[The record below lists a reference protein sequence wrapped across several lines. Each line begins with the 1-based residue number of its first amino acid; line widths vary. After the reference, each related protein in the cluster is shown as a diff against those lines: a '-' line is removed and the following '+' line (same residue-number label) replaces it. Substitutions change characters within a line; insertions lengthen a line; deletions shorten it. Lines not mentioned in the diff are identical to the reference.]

1 MGLKK
6 YFMDN
11 ETYGAD
17 DVNAAFSHLVTSGV
31 SLFNG
36 TKSLISEL
44 DEAIS
49 DTVNSGVDTYNEDS
63 CKVVYENGAYSVK
76 PGVCFM
82 PNGMQIEVDSDGY
95 TLSVPEGGSYYVY
108 AEYSAAENELRI
120 AVSQTQGGEGSVP
133 LAKINA
139 DGTVED
145 RRVFASAKVGLTSA
159 NQYKQADN
167 ISVKYYTSYSIA
179 VANCTEIN
187 AGFAGFKYVYIDAD
201 SADGHTELIDVSDCK
216 EHQFGTSFPASSSMW
231 ISWILTFFLPD
242 AVSSSIRRAKQR
254 RTNL

>member
-31 SLFNG
+31 SLFDG

-44 DEAIS
+44 DEAVS

-82 PNGMQIEVDSDGY
+82 PNGMRLIPTDIS
-95 TLSVPEGGSYYVY
+95 SVCRR
-108 AEYSAAENELRI
+108 AR
-120 AVSQTQGGEGSVP
+120 
-133 LAKINA
+133 LAM
-139 DGTVED
+139 
-145 RRVFASAKVGLTSA
+145 
-159 NQYKQADN
+159 YM
-167 ISVKYYTSYSIA
+167 
-179 VANCTEIN
+179 
-187 AGFAGFKYVYIDAD
+187 
-201 SADGHTELIDVSDCK
+201 
-216 EHQFGTSFPASSSMW
+216 P
-231 ISWILTFFLPD
+231 
-242 AVSSSIRRAKQR
+242 SIRRRKTSYALQYRKRRAAKEAYRLRKSMRAERLRTRGSWHIQR
-254 RTNL
+254 RL